1 MNAISIKIKE
11 GHKLD
16 GEGESLGSDVN
27 GESYTFWKSS
37 GQMEVPMDFAIKLEL
52 ERPQRYEIV
61 DRNLAKKLFEGM
73 KIPLSKELKEI
84 EQPKPSE
91 KPKVIVEKEDITL
104 KRLDDMTKDDINDWA
119 ARRDYDAD
127 HYDRKD
133 VMIKKLIKQIE
144 QRTGKK
150 VN

>member
-1 MNAISIKIKE
+1 MKEILIKIKD

-16 GEGESLGSDVN
+16 GEGEGLGLDLS
-27 GESYTFWKSS
+27 GESYTFWRSQ
-37 GQMEVPMDFAIKLEL
+37 GNMAVPLELAIKLEL

-61 DRNLAKKLFEGM
+61 DRDLAKRLFEGM

-84 EQPKPSE
+84 EQPKPVE
-91 KPKVIVEKEDITL
+91 KPKVIVEEDITL
-104 KRLDDMTKDDINDWA
+104 EKLDDMTKDDINDWA

-144 QRTGKK
+144 KRTGKK

>member
-1 MNAISIKIKE
+1 MNAISIKIKD

-16 GEGESLGSDVN
+16 GEGEPLGSDVN
-27 GESYTFWKSS
+27 GESYTFWRSS
-37 GQMEVPMDFAIKLEL
+37 GQMEVPMDLAIKLEL
-52 ERPQRYEIV
+52 EKPQRYEIV
-61 DRNLAKKLFEGM
+61 DRELAERLFDGM

-84 EQPKPSE
+84 KQPKPVE
-91 KPKVIVEKEDITL
+91 KPKVIVGEEDITL
-104 KRLDDMTKDDINDWA
+104 EKLDDMTKDEINDWA

-144 QRTGKK
+144 KRTGKK